1 MTRNIQVALGLVVGL
16 LIVAPGL
23 SEASKSGAKC
33 TLSLTHEYTPSV
45 WTQEM
50 GYAEQMKHKFIFGG
64 KNTLLGWME
73 LYNEPRE
80 SIQAK
85 QGFFRGMGRGIVNT
99 LGDTVGGVLH
109 FATFPITALDVPLPE
124 GGTNIL

>member
-1 MTRNIQVALGLVVGL
+1 MTRNIQLVLGLIAL

-23 SEASKSGAKC
+23 SEAAKSGAKY
-33 TLSLTHEYTPSV
+33 TLSLTHEYTPSA
-45 WTQEM
+45 WTQET
-50 GYAEQMKHKFIFGG
+50 GYKEQMAHKFLFGG

-85 QGFFRGMGRGIVNT
+85 QGFFRGMGRGLVNM

-109 FATFPITALDVPLPE
+109 VATFPITALDVPLPE